1 MISEEEKA
9 RYFDRALR
17 YDPERVDRLLS
28 SSVLVVGCGAIG
40 STLATWLAR
49 AGVGSMVL
57 VDGDVLEEHNLE
69 RYEGLT
75 LDDVGKPKAYALA
88 EYLLRVR
95 PWMSILAYP
104 LHLDDLLRRCL
115 GDDRDDEACQ
125 RLWAAASD
133 ADLMVVGV
141 DNNWAR
147 YWATW
152 LAMQYDIPYLEVGF
166 NAQGYA
172 GIWFFEDP
180 RRGPCRLCAFTRE
193 DYGTDPL
200 GYNFTASCP
209 RTGRCLKVSGWGKG
223 GKVLVFI
230 CGSTEHGEAERVYEG
245 GKVVRVRFRCP
256 ACGELH
262 ELATPD
268 TPAPAAIEVVR
279 RACAEALE
287 VAIDFLVRGDVP
299 EWNLK
304 LVKGD
309 WREFVKIDVHESHPH
324 ECFWRRCED
333 GA

>member
-1 MISEEEKA
+1 VIGEEEKI

-17 YDPERVDRLLS
+17 YDPQRVDRLLE
-28 SSVLVVGCGAIG
+28 SSVFFVGCGAINT
-40 STLATWLAR
+40 TLATWLAR

-57 VDGDVLEEHNLE
+57 IDGDALEEHNLE

-75 LDDVGKPKAYALA
+75 LEDVGKPKVYALA
-88 EYLLRVR
+88 EYLLKIR
-95 PWMSILAYP
+95 PWLRVLAYP
-104 LHLDDLLRRCL
+104 LHLDDLLHSCME
-115 GDDRDDEACQ
+115 GDWADEAC
-125 RLWAAASD
+125 RALWEAAGG

-152 LAMQYDIPYLEVGF
+152 LAIQHGTPYLEVGF
-166 NAQGYA
+166 NPQGYA
-172 GIWFFEDP
+172 GVWFFEDP
-180 RRGPCRLCAFTRE
+180 GRGPCRLCAFTRE
-193 DYGTDPL
+193 DYGTDLL

-209 RTGRCLKVSGWGKG
+209 RTGKCLKVSGWGRGEKA
-223 GKVLVFI
+223 LVFI

-245 GKVVRVRFRCP
+245 GKVVGVRFRCP

-268 TPAPAAIEVVR
+268 APVPAVIEVVR

-287 VAIDFLVRGDVP
+287 VAVDFLAGERIPD
-299 EWNLK
+299 WNLK

-309 WREFVKIDVHESHPH
+309 WREFVRLDVHKSHPH
-324 ECFWRRCED
+324 ECLWRRCED